1 MAQGILLDKTNVL
14 EVKVVDDCFEVIYG
28 FHTFASF
35 HRDDALAKR
44 ATVVQLVG
52 MGVAKTRIADAF
64 DVNRASIYFWEETYR
79 SGGMRALLSLEKGPM
94 PKLSEAM
101 KDYIYALHKN
111 LKGARG
117 MREKIAQEVKKL
129 YGVEVS
135 RERIRR
141 AVNERK
147 AGEEPSAASDGER
160 GVGAEQEGESGGKPV
175 EVKHG
180 GALLGLPLLEK
191 YGVEQTIIDRIIWRR
206 GGYGF
211 KECVF
216 SLLLLLGTRLLK
228 VEENIKHYD
237 DELMGGLI
245 GRRRLPSLKTVR
257 RVIGEATEQIAGQ
270 VEQMKSEY
278 ALKCLEVWGYEGAF
292 YLDGHFMPYTGAEAI
307 LYGYN
312 PQRRKPEKG
321 RTAYVVTT
329 ADGRPFYEVLSD
341 GFDDFKVNIEK
352 IAGFLTE
359 EAGVARPTLVFDRGG
374 FDWEGFKRIEQ
385 RANFICWY
393 NGNPAIP
400 TEGVWREV
408 QVPREGNRYGESE
421 YVKHEWKEGV
431 LEQGEEGGQGHR
443 RIIFIKKGQKISPA
457 ITNLK
462 DATGEQVALM
472 LTGRWGAQEN
482 VFKELV
488 IDGLDKI
495 HSYGKDEYDQEYF
508 EQEGI
513 DGQRM
518 MENPEY
524 RKLEQEK
531 RKLQNKRDLSFGRI
545 AQKEKQSG
553 KTVRPTK
560 QQRERLA
567 EMEQRLTEIAK
578 RLEYLPKTIR
588 RTDHIKGSGLVRL
601 SNAKKKYF
609 DLLNLVA
616 YNVRRDMVEIVGPVY
631 HNNRDV
637 HQLVLKILRLTTTV
651 ECSDT
656 HTKVVF
662 DQPLR
667 GKAAKALQE
676 MCRRATLVGCETE
689 LFSGELSFS
698 VR

>member
-1 MAQGILLDKTNVL
+1 MAQGMLLDKTNVL

-35 HRDDALAKR
+35 HKDDAWAKR

-52 MGVAKTRIADAF
+52 MGVAKTRIARAF
-64 DVNRASIYFWEETYR
+64 DVNRASIYFWEETHR
-79 SGGMRALLSLEKGPM
+79 SGGMRALLSLEKGPK
-94 PKLSEAM
+94 PKLTEAM

-111 LKGARG
+111 LKGTRG
-117 MREKIAQEVKKL
+117 MRKKIAEEVKKL

-147 AGEEPSAASDGER
+147 VGEEPPAARDGEE
-160 GVGAEQEGESGGKPV
+160 GVGTEQERESGGKPV

-180 GALLGLPLLEK
+180 GALIALPLLEK
-191 YGVEQTIIDRIIWRR
+191 YGVERTILDRVVWNR

-257 RVIGEATEQIAGQ
+257 RVIGEATEQIAGE
-270 VEQMKSEY
+270 VEGMKSEY

-292 YLDGHFMPYTGAEAI
+292 YLDGHFMPYTGTEAI

-312 PQRRKPEKG
+312 PQRRMPEKG

-329 ADGRPFYEVLSD
+329 AAGRPFYEVLSD
-341 GFDDFKVNIEK
+341 EFDDFRANIEK

-359 EAGVARPTLVFDRGG
+359 EAGVVRPTLVFDRGG
-374 FDWEGFKRIEQ
+374 FDWESFKRIEA
-385 RANFICWY
+385 RADFICWY
-393 NGNPAIP
+393 KGKPAIP
-400 TEGVWREV
+400 TEGEWGEV
-408 QVPREGNRYGESE
+408 QVPRESNRYGESE
-421 YVKHEWKEGV
+421 YVKHEWKERV
-431 LEQGEEGGQGHR
+431 LEEGKEDGQGHR
-443 RIIFIKKGQKISPA
+443 RLIFIKKGQKISPA

-462 DATGEQVALM
+462 DASAEQVVLM
-472 LTGRWGAQEN
+472 LTRRWGAQEN

-495 HSYGKDEYDQEYF
+495 HSYGKDEYDEEYF
-508 EQEGI
+508 EQEGV
-513 DGQRM
+513 DGERM

-524 RKLEQEK
+524 RKLEEEK
-531 RKLQNKRDLSFGRI
+531 RRLQNKRDLTLGRI
-545 AQKEKQSG
+545 AQKEKKSG
-553 KTVRPTK
+553 KTVKPTK
-560 QQRERLA
+560 QQRERMA
-567 EMEQRLTEIAK
+567 EIEQRLTEIAN
-578 RLEYLPKTIR
+578 RLEYLPERIR
-588 RTDHIKGSGLVRL
+588 RIDHIEENGLVRL

-616 YNVRRDMVEIVGPVY
+616 YNVRRDMVEIAGPVY
-631 HNNRDV
+631 GNNRDV
-637 HQLVLKILRLTTTV
+637 HQLVLKILRLTTTM

-667 GKAAKALQE
+667 GKAAEALQE
-676 MCRRATLVGCETE
+676 MCSRATSVGCETE
-689 LFSGELSFS
+689 LFPGKLSFS

>member
-1 MAQGILLDKTNVL
+1 MAQGMLLDKTNVL

-35 HRDDALAKR
+35 HKDDAWAKR
-44 ATVVQLVG
+44 STVVQLVG
-52 MGVAKTRIADAF
+52 MGVAKTRIARAF
-64 DVNRASIYFWEETYR
+64 DVNRASIYFWEETHR
-79 SGGMRALLSLEKGPM
+79 SGGMRALLSLEKGPK
-94 PKLSEAM
+94 PKLTEAM

-111 LKGARG
+111 LKGMRG
-117 MREKIAQEVKKL
+117 MRKKIAQEVKKL

-147 AGEEPSAASDGER
+147 AGEEPPAARDGEE
-160 GVGAEQEGESGGKPV
+160 GEGTEQERESGGKPI

-180 GALLGLPLLEK
+180 GALIALALLEK
-191 YGVEQTIIDRIIWRR
+191 YDVERTILDGVVWSR

-257 RVIGEATEQIAGQ
+257 RVIGEATEQIAGE
-270 VEQMKSEY
+270 VERMKSEY

-292 YLDGHFMPYTGAEAI
+292 YLDGHFMPYTGTEAI

-312 PQRRKPEKG
+312 PQRRMPEKG

-329 ADGRPFYEVLSD
+329 AAGRPFYEVLSD
-341 GFDDFKVNIEK
+341 EFDDFRANIEK

-359 EAGVARPTLVFDRGG
+359 EAGVVRPTLVFDRGG
-374 FDWEGFKRIEQ
+374 FDWESFKRIEA
-385 RANFICWY
+385 RADFICWY
-393 NGNPAIP
+393 KGKPAIP
-400 TEGVWREV
+400 TEGEWGEV
-408 QVPREGNRYGESE
+408 QVPRESNRYGEPE
-421 YVKHEWKEGV
+421 YVKHEWKERV
-431 LEQGEEGGQGHR
+431 LEEGEEDGRGHR
-443 RIIFIKKGQKISPA
+443 RLIFIKKGQKISPA

-462 DATGEQVALM
+462 DASAEQVVLI

-495 HSYGKDEYDQEYF
+495 HSYGKDEYDEEYF
-508 EQEGI
+508 EQEGV
-513 DGQRM
+513 DGERM

-524 RKLEQEK
+524 RKLEEEK
-531 RKLQNKRDLSFGRI
+531 RRLQNKRDLTVGRI
-545 AQKEKQSG
+545 AEREKKSG
-553 KTVRPTK
+553 KTVKPTK

-567 EMEQRLTEIAK
+567 EIERRLTEIAN

-588 RTDHIKGSGLVRL
+588 RIDHIEENGLVRL

-616 YNVRRDMVEIVGPVY
+616 YNVRRDMVEIAGPVY
-631 HNNRDV
+631 GNNRDV
-637 HQLVLKILRLTTTV
+637 HQLVLKILRLTTTL

-667 GKAAKALQE
+667 GKAAEALQE
-676 MCRRATLVGCETE
+676 MCSRATLAGCETE
-689 LFSGELSFS
+689 LFPGKLSFS